1 MPQPTLQPTGQRG
14 WGGILRGKK
23 ARPLERLTEWGIL
36 VVSFSTI
43 ALIFL
48 IFLFVGREAWPI
60 CVGKVSSAA
69 VRDLLPAS
77 QIGNHS
83 IPELLDYLEI
93 KRADAKDK
101 IRQLSVGLAG
111 DLKDTP
117 AAELAARLQREPDA
131 FRARLLQEFPVEF
144 EAAAYRLRGANP
156 ALTDESLPALRDLA
170 AQELNDWLVALVEIR
185 EEAFQEI
192 PANVKNDPDARVNT
206 ASWRY
211 LVLPHR
217 WTGYERPEYIWQPI
231 GNIHKYNL
239 IPLVIGTL
247 KTTLVGLLF
256 AVPLALAA
264 AIYVSQLAAPR
275 IREFVKPGIELLSGI
290 PSVVLGTFAL
300 LVMASF
306 LQKLFG
312 YEVRLNAFVAGIA
325 LGLAV
330 IPLVFSIAEDALTSV
345 PRAYSQA
352 ALALGASQW
361 QAAYQIVLPAAL
373 PGVFAAVVLGL
384 GRALGETMIV
394 LLVCSASVVSWDIF
408 DSARS
413 VTATIAAEMAEAVSG
428 GHHYRILFLLG
439 ALLFAVTFVT
449 NLAGELVMHRFKAK
463 LEGKG

>member
-1 MPQPTLQPTGQRG
+1 M
-14 WGGILRGKK
+14 
-23 ARPLERLTEWGIL
+23 EWGIL
-36 VVSFSTI
+36 AVSFSTI

-69 VRDLLPAS
+69 VREVLPA
-77 QIGNHS
+77 QEIDRHS
-83 IPELLDYLEI
+83 IPELLDYLEVD
-93 KRADAKDK
+93 RAGANDK
-101 IRQLSVGLAG
+101 IRQLSAGLAA
-111 DLKDTP
+111 DLKETP
-117 AAELAARLQREPDA
+117 AADLAARIQSEPDP
-131 FRARLLQEFPVEF
+131 FRSRLLEEFSADFGVAANRLM
-144 EAAAYRLRGANP
+144 EAHPGLSAA
-156 ALTDESLPALRDLA
+156 SLPALRELA
-170 AQELNDWLVALVEIR
+170 AQELKDWMVALMEIR
-185 EEAFQEI
+185 EEALHEI

-211 LVLPHR
+211 LVFPHQ
-217 WTGYERPEYIWQPI
+217 WAGYDRPEYIWQPI

-264 AIYVSQLAAPR
+264 AIYVSQLASPR

-300 LVMASF
+300 LVMATF
-306 LQKLFG
+306 LQRMLG

-345 PRAYSQA
+345 PRAYTQA
-352 ALALGASQW
+352 ALALGSSKW
-361 QAAYQIVLPAAL
+361 QAASQIVLPAAI
-373 PGVFAAVVLGL
+373 PGVFAAVVLGF
-384 GRALGETMIV
+384 GRAIGETMIV
-394 LLVCSASVVSWDIF
+394 LLVCSASVVSWDVF

-439 ALLFAVTFVT
+439 ALLFAVTFIT
-449 NLAGELVMHRFKAK
+449 NLVGEFVMHRYKAK
-463 LEGKG
+463 LEGTR